1 MSLQNFIPTIWS
13 AKILNTFEISHVLAG
28 LCNNDY
34 EGEISDM
41 GDSVKINTVG
51 PITVSAYVK
60 NSSTITPEELSAPQ
74 TVLNI
79 DQADSFS
86 FYIDDVDKAQA
97 NVSVMNK
104 AMSNA
109 GYAMS
114 DSLDVK
120 IGLLYDQAANT
131 VTDATF
137 DAALALD
144 TIALAAQYL
153 SEAGVPKTGRWL
165 VLPPWAV
172 TKLVLSKILNTEGS
186 VDANLAFV
194 SGFVGKIMGFNVF
207 ESNNL
212 YQTGTAPNY
221 TTRCIAGVQEA
232 ITLAEQIVHTEAFRP
247 EASFSDAMKGLHV
260 YGYKVVQPE
269 GLVQL
274 VLTYAAETT

>member
-1 MSLQNFIPTIWS
+1 MSIQNFVPTTWS

-74 TVLNI
+74 TILNI

-144 TIALAAQYL
+144 TIGLASQYL

>member
-74 TVLNI
+74 TILNI

-144 TIALAAQYL
+144 TIGLASQYL
-153 SEAGVPKTGRWL
+153 SEAGVPKTG
-165 VLPPWAV
+165 
-172 TKLVLSKILNTEGS
+172 
-186 VDANLAFV
+186 
-194 SGFVGKIMGFNVF
+194 
-207 ESNNL
+207 
-212 YQTGTAPNY
+212 
-221 TTRCIAGVQEA
+221 
-232 ITLAEQIVHTEAFRP
+232 
-247 EASFSDAMKGLHV
+247 
-260 YGYKVVQPE
+260 
-269 GLVQL
+269 
-274 VLTYAAETT
+274 

>member
-1 MSLQNFIPTIWS
+1 MSLQNFIPTLWS

-34 EGEISDM
+34 EGEISAQ
-41 GDSVKINTVG
+41 GDTVKINTVG
-51 PITVSAYVK
+51 AITVASYVK
-60 NSSTITPEELSAPQ
+60 NSTSITPEELQAPQ

-79 DQADSFS
+79 DQADYFA
-86 FYIDDVDKAQA
+86 FKIDDVDKAQA
-97 NVSVMNK
+97 NVSVMSK

-120 IGLLYDQAANT
+120 IGLLYDQAGHT

-144 TIALAAQYL
+144 TIGLAAQYL
-153 SEAGVPKTGRWL
+153 SESGVPKTGRWL
-165 VLPPWAV
+165 ALPPWV
-172 TKLVLSKILNTEGS
+172 ITKLTLSKILNTEGS
-186 VDANLAFV
+186 VDANLAYV

-212 YQTGTAPNY
+212 YQTGTAPDY
-221 TTRCIAGVQEA
+221 TTECMAGVSAA
-232 ITLAEQIVHTEAFRP
+232 ITLAEQIVETEAYRP
-247 EASFSDAMKGLHV
+247 EAGFTDAMKGLHV

-269 GLVQL
+269 GLVRL
-274 VLTYAAETT
+274 TLTYAAETT